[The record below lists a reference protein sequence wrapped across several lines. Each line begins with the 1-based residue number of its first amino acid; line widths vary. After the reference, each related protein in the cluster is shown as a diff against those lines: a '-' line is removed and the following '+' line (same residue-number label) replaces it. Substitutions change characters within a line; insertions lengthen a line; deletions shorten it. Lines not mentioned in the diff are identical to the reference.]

1 MKKVICLACFALA
14 GCSFGGSGNNGKNPS
29 PADSARVIDVGKQQT
44 TKEAVEKG
52 TQPAVET
59 PKVDVPAVETPKLEP
74 AQPNAADL
82 TPKVDLP
89 KTDAAQPATPVSHNP

>member
-1 MKKVICLACFALA
+1 MKKIIGLACFALA

-44 TKEAVEKG
+44 TKEAVDTPK
-52 TQPAVET
+52 VET
-59 PKVDVPAVETPKLEP
+59 PKVEP

-82 TPKVDLP
+82 APQVEVP
-89 KTDAAQPATPVSHNP
+89 KTDTVQPATPMSNVQ